1 MSTVNSILKE
11 LHTDVTEIPVVTF
24 DEIEVDVIEFQPATG
39 SLVTQRPLKE
49 LKFPE
54 DSIVG
59 MIKHH
64 GKIRI
69 AHGSS
74 ILTDDDTA
82 LVFAKPKAISKLKK
96 LFGS

>member
-1 MSTVNSILKE
+1 MNSILKE

-24 DEIEVDVIEFQPATG
+24 DEIEVDVIEFQPDAG

-49 LKFPE
+49 LNFPK

-59 MIKHH
+59 MINHH

-74 ILTDDDTA
+74 ILTDDDTT

>member
-1 MSTVNSILKE
+1 
-11 LHTDVTEIPVVTF
+11 VTEIPVVTF

-39 SLVTQRPLKE
+39 SPVTQRPLKE

-59 MIKHH
+59 MINHH

-82 LVFAKPKAISKLKK
+82 LVFAKPKAIHNLKK

>member
-1 MSTVNSILKE
+1 
-11 LHTDVTEIPVVTF
+11 VTEIPVVTF

-59 MIKHH
+59 MINHH

-74 ILTDDDTA
+74 FLTDDDTA